1 MKEIRLGT
9 IGSGVIVHS
18 ILDNVARTEGIH
30 LEAVF
35 SRQEE
40 KGRALAQNYGADK
53 VYTDMERFLLDP
65 DINVVY
71 IATPNLLHYE
81 QTKKALEAGK
91 HVICEKP
98 FCTRADH
105 VKELMDLAQEKDRM
119 LIEAVPTSFLPNYEE
134 IRKRLPQ
141 LGRIRLIM
149 ANYSQF
155 SSRYNNLLAGEV
167 PNIFNPQF
175 AGGCL
180 MDINYYNVYLTV
192 ALFGSPESAVYYPN
206 RFTNG
211 IDTSGMVQMSYPDFQ
226 VSCVGAKDT
235 KGMNYYQIEG
245 ENGYLYITDGSNG
258 LKEVRIVTGK
268 QEETVNLQ
276 PDPDRWYY
284 EIQALTALML
294 AEDKD
299 AFRARLQ
306 TTYETVRVV
315 ENVRKAAGIVFPGD
329 VCNEK

>member
-18 ILDNVARTEGIH
+18 ILDNVTRTKGIR
-30 LEAVF
+30 LEAVY

-40 KGRALAQNYGADK
+40 KGKALAQEYGADK
-53 VYTDMERFLLDP
+53 VYTDMELFLLDP

-98 FCTRADH
+98 FCIRAEQ
-105 VKELMDLAQEKDRM
+105 VKELMELAKEKDLM
-119 LIEAVPTSFLPNYEE
+119 LVEAIPTSFLPNYRE
-134 IRKRLPQ
+134 IRERLPP
-141 LGRIRLIM
+141 LGRIRLVM

-192 ALFGSPESAVYYPN
+192 ALFGRPESAVYYPN
-206 RFTNG
+206 RYVNG
-211 IDTSGMVQMSYPDFQ
+211 IDTSGMVQMSYPDLQ
-226 VSCVGAKDT
+226 VSCAGAKDT
-235 KGMNYYQIEG
+235 KGVNYYQIEG
-245 ENGYLYITDGSNG
+245 ENGYLYVTDGSNG
-258 LKEVRIVTGK
+258 LKEVRIVTGD
-268 QEETVNLQ
+268 QEETVDLQ
-276 PDPDRWYY
+276 PDPDRLYY
-284 EIQALTALML
+284 EIQALTALLL
-294 AEDKD
+294 AEDMD
-299 AFRARLQ
+299 TLRARLQ
-306 TTYETVRVV
+306 MTYDTVCVV
-315 ENVRKAAGIVFPGD
+315 ENMRKAAGIFFPGD
-329 VCNEK
+329 VSGA